1 MAGEREVAVGDVF
14 VELLMDTA
22 ACVIG
27 RCGGEEE
34 EEEEEESG
42 EVLRLTASIWW
53 REVEVASRMVS
64 FGEETRPVTDWSL
77 VEWTT
82 RGRSQLNSSQ
92 CFFLR
97 EIKTFL

>member
-1 MAGEREVAVGDVF
+1 MVEQVAGEREVAVGDVF

-34 EEEEEESG
+34 EEEEEESA

-53 REVEVASRMVS
+53 REVEAAWLLFSRLES
-64 FGEETRPVTDWSL
+64 RLARLT
-77 VEWTT
+77 
-82 RGRSQLNSSQ
+82 QLAE
-92 CFFLR
+92 L
-97 EIKTFL
+97 ID